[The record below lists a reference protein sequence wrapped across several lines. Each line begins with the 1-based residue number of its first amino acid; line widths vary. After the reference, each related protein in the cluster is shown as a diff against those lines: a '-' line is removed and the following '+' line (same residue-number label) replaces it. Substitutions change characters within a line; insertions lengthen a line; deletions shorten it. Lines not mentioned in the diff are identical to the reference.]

1 MMILSHFW
9 KLLSKFL
16 FICFFSCSASQALA
30 KSFHDCDLNW
40 MVEHPIEE
48 CTDLYEKKI
57 SSLTATQKQYF
68 EDEFKRIV
76 DDKRTVPVWVIA
88 EELSY
93 LFKDYPTSKVLF
105 TKLQIDEKVSRTNE
119 YDSKQINWDD
129 PTCSDCLNY
138 PFMLKQYKILS
149 SMLEKKGILETKE
162 KNMLLISKQR
172 IECLTDIIDYLSNNL
187 DKSIERKTI
196 IDKCYN

>member
-1 MMILSHFW
+1 MIILSHFW

-16 FICFFSCSASQALA
+16 FICFFSCSASQAIA
-30 KSFHDCDLNW
+30 KSFHDCDLNFT
-40 MVEHPIEE
+40 VEHPIEE

-76 DDKRTVPVWVIA
+76 DDKRTVPVWGIY
-88 EELSY
+88 EELAY

-105 TKLQIDEKVSRTNE
+105 TKLQLSEKVSKTYK
-119 YDSKQINWDD
+119 YDSTQINWDD
-129 PTCSDCLNY
+129 PVCSDCYYY

>member
-1 MMILSHFW
+1 MIILSHYW

-16 FICFFSCSASQALA
+16 FICFFSCIASQAIA
-30 KSFHDCDLNW
+30 KSFHDCDLNFT
-40 MVEHPIEE
+40 VEHPIEE

-57 SSLTATQKQYF
+57 SSLTETQKQYF

-93 LFKDYPTSKVLF
+93 LFNDYPTSKVLF
-105 TKLQIDEKVSRTNE
+105 TKLQLREKVSRTYK
-119 YDSKQINWDD
+119 YDSTQINWDA
-129 PTCSDCLNY
+129 PVCSDCYYY
-138 PFMLKQYKILS
+138 PSMLKQYKILS
-149 SMLEKKGILETKE
+149 SILEKKGILETKE

-187 DKSIERKTI
+187 GKSIEQKTI

>member
-1 MMILSHFW
+1 MIILSHLW

-16 FICFFSCSASQALA
+16 LICFFSCIASQALA
-30 KSFHDCDLNW
+30 KSFHDCDLNFT
-40 MVEHPIEE
+40 VEHPIEE

-76 DDKRTVPVWVIA
+76 DDKRTVPVWGIY
-88 EELSY
+88 EELAY

-105 TKLQIDEKVSRTNE
+105 TKLQLSEKVSKTYK
-119 YDSKQINWDD
+119 YDSTQINWDD
-129 PTCSDCLNY
+129 PVCSDCYYY

-187 DKSIERKTI
+187 GKSIEQKTI